1 MLVFL
6 STCDG
11 VEFHHQLLQDA
22 YEAATGGSLL
32 SCPLFMLHGN
42 LSQVRAES
50 RVLAISL
57 AAATTR
63 RHTFDAI

>member
-11 VEFHHQLLQDA
+11 VEFHHQVLQDA

-32 SCPLFMLHGN
+32 SCQLFMLHGN
-42 LSQVRAES
+42 LSQARDSGLVEG
-50 RVLAISL
+50 ISYKE
-57 AAATTR
+57 
-63 RHTFDAI
+63 